1 VIAMREIAK
10 KHGVSVACVGLTWVR
25 QKPFIT
31 STIIGATTMAQL
43 NDNLASVDFSLT
55 AEEMA
60 RLDEVSADK
69 TAYPYWMISRN
80 NATRVPTGE
89 PVAMGGVV
97 PPPQKR

>member
-1 VIAMREIAK
+1 
-10 KHGVSVACVGLTWVR
+10 
-25 QKPFIT
+25 
-31 STIIGATTMAQL
+31 
-43 NDNLASVDFSLT
+43 
-55 AEEMA
+55 MA

-89 PVAMGGVV
+89 PVAMGGAV